1 MARRNFKDRSG
12 VIVDVCAAHGVWLDR
27 GELDA
32 LLRFASSGALAKAE
46 RDNTERDA
54 GRARVDQWARDLR
67 GVGPRHYVYVGRHMA
82 VGPSVED
89 LTELIQAIPGLGP
102 SKD

>member
-12 VIVDVCAAHGVWLDR
+12 VIVDVCPAHGVWLDR

-32 LLRFASSGALAKAE
+32 LLRFASSGALEKAE
-46 RDNTERDA
+46 HDNAERDA
-54 GRARVDQWARDLR
+54 GRRRVDQWARDLR
-67 GVGPRHYVYVGRHMA
+67 DVGPRHYVYVGRHMA
-82 VGPSVED
+82 PGPSTED
-89 LTELIQAIPGLGP
+89 LTDILLAIPGLQP